1 MSRFSV
7 FVLSEGKHQDI
18 TFRHKQVHKN
28 SVHGDTNSYSVYVGD
43 SYWGQVYDMRH
54 SWSAVAN
61 KPGEMNLVD
70 GFARR
75 LDAAFYIIKY
85 MQSGEGCSIHD
96 QPPSQ
101 LGNLPTL

>member
-1 MSRFSV
+1 MVVGMSKYSV
-7 FVLSEGKHQDI
+7 LVDGKHQDVS
-18 TFRHKQVHKN
+18 FRNKYVTEN
-28 SVHGDTNSYSVYVGD
+28 SVHGSSNTYDLYVGET
-43 SYWGQVYDMRH
+43 YWGRVYDMRH
-54 SWSAVAN
+54 SWTAVAN

-96 QPPSQ
+96 QPPSH
-101 LGNLPTL
+101 LGKLS